1 MISNKSLDRRFNG
14 RGSIELSQAITKVN
28 LHLSLALS
36 QTKKKRMDSITYIWV
51 ADEDVRLEC
60 GLVQDMAQAE
70 V

>member
-1 MISNKSLDRRFNG
+1 MAEDQ
-14 RGSIELSQAITKVN
+14 LSYLRLLPKWTFTCPWPY
-28 LHLSLALS
+28 HR
-36 QTKKKRMDSITYIWV
+36 KKKRMDSITYIWV

>member
-1 MISNKSLDRRFNG
+1 MAEDQ
-14 RGSIELSQAITKVN
+14 LSYLRLLPKRTFTCPWPYHRK
-28 LHLSLALS
+28 
-36 QTKKKRMDSITYIWV
+36 KKKRMDSITYIWV